1 MKRALIAVV
10 AALLSGNAL
19 ASPIYLSC
27 YVGSGGDRT
36 GFKVTL
42 DENNGTATQTEGGSF
57 SADASFDPTEVRYMR
72 RDYHD
77 WGRNGSQTFLM
88 ITRINRVDLS
98 VTYEYKYLEN
108 GQVKPEKGYIQTGQ
122 CKVITPP
129 ARQF

>member
-1 MKRALIAVV
+1 
-10 AALLSGNAL
+10 
-19 ASPIYLSC
+19 
-27 YVGSGGDRT
+27 
-36 GFKVTL
+36 
-42 DENNGTATQTEGGSF
+42 
-57 SADASFDPTEVRYMR
+57 MR